1 MDESIIERAKP
12 ALTSGK
18 EGKGETSV
26 LPLLILGTRTFAV
39 EVADLV
45 SEIPHLRL
53 AGFVENLER
62 ERCGETLEGVPVYWV
77 EEMARLAGSHW
88 AVCALSTTHRSRF
101 TEQVA
106 AYGLRFAT
114 AVHPSARISTKT
126 SVGEGTII
134 SVGAI
139 LASHT
144 RVGRHVIINRGALI
158 GHHTEIGD
166 YVSIQPGAN
175 IAGAC
180 RIGEAAYV
188 GMGATVIDHI
198 TIGAHSVIG
207 AGAVVTTDV
216 PDHVLVVG
224 VPARVVKENIAGK

>member
-1 MDESIIERAKP
+1 MSNKIGEPREPLSAREPQERGGDA
-12 ALTSGK
+12 AR
-18 EGKGETSV
+18 
-26 LPLLILGTRTFAV
+26 PLLILGTRTFAV
-39 EVADLV
+39 EVADLIA
-45 SEIPHLRL
+45 EIPQLRL

-77 EEMARLAGSHW
+77 EEVARLAGSHW

-114 AVHPSARISTKT
+114 AVHPSARVSAKT
-126 SVGEGTII
+126 SLGEGTIV

-144 RVGRHVIINRGALI
+144 QVGCHVIINRGALI

-180 RIGEAAYV
+180 RIGEATYI
-188 GMGATVIDHI
+188 GMGAIVIDHI
-198 TIGAHSVIG
+198 TIGAHAVVA

-216 PDHVLVVG
+216 PDHVLVAG

>member
-1 MDESIIERAKP
+1 MKQKTTGPTQSVPTIE
-12 ALTSGK
+12 
-18 EGKGETSV
+18 KGQKGGV
-26 LPLLILGTRTFAV
+26 PRLPLLILGTRTFAV

-45 SEIPHLRL
+45 SEISHLQL

-62 ERCGETLEGVPVYWV
+62 EGCRETLEGLPVYWV
-77 EEMARLAGSHW
+77 EEVASLAQSHW
-88 AVCALSTTHRSRF
+88 AVCALSTTQRSHF

-114 AVHPSARISTKT
+114 AIHPSARISAKT
-126 SVGEGTII
+126 TVGEGTII

-139 LASHT
+139 LASHS
-144 RVGRHVIINRGALI
+144 RLGCHVIVNRGALI

-180 RIGEAAYV
+180 RIGEATYI
-188 GMGATVIDHI
+188 GMGAIVIDHV
-198 TIGAHSVIG
+198 TIGSHSVVG
-207 AGAVVTTDV
+207 AGAVVTADV
-216 PDHVLVVG
+216 PDNVLVAG
-224 VPARVVKENIAGK
+224 VPAKVVKENISGK